1 MKFAEL
7 ASEVQV
13 LRSVARGGSEAL
25 GLPPGRRRANLL
37 FREVRRNMVQEG
49 IDRAKV
55 SWWGLTCSRMA

>member
-49 IDRAKV
+49 IGAKV